1 MACQELPLV
10 LACIS
15 SRLSSIRVAA
25 RRLSLAA
32 GMAAPLWL
40 QRAASS
46 CSCS

>member
-10 LACIS
+10 LVCIS

-25 RRLSLAA
+25 RRLSLAT
-32 GMAAPLWL
+32 GLAAPLWL

-46 CSCS
+46 W